1 MNIRSITTITLLSLC
16 LLGAVIFRL
25 IVTRNIDGSISLALP
40 EDQYFVY
47 RFVPL
52 IAALIVG
59 AGLGVSGMG
68 LQVLLRN
75 PLASPWILGLS
86 SGAGLGVMAM
96 MFVEHKYNV
105 GFYSGQS
112 VGAVLG
118 ALLALCLVYL
128 LSRRRG
134 GIDPMTMVLV
144 GVVISV
150 ICGAG
155 IMLLQH
161 AVPMGLRGSFTTWL
175 MGSLP
180 EVEPWWKLAVFGAF
194 TILGTFLIAWW
205 GPTLDAACLSDDE
218 ATSVGVDL
226 PSIRRKL
233 FVASSVLAAIGV
245 ILAGPIAFV
254 GLIAPHGARLVVPGS
269 HRTLTIVT
277 AIVGALLLVCADD
290 LRQLIDLGSGRLPIG
305 IITSIFGG
313 LVFLVLLLRNRGRV

>member
-1 MNIRSITTITLLSLC
+1 MNPRSIFIISFLGLCLIVAAAFRIFITREVDGTLSL
-16 LLGAVIFRL
+16 AF
-25 IVTRNIDGSISLALP
+25 P
-40 EDQYFVY
+40 EEQFIVY
-47 RFVPL
+47 RVVPL
-52 IAALIVG
+52 VAALIVG

-86 SGAGLGVMAM
+86 SGAGLGVMTNL
-96 MFVEHKYNV
+96 FLEHKY
-105 GFYSGQS
+105 GATILGGQS
-112 VGAVLG
+112 VGALGG
-118 ALLALCLVYL
+118 ALFALILVYI

-150 ICGAG
+150 LFGAG
-155 IMLLQH
+155 IMILQH

-180 EVEPWWKLAVFGAF
+180 EVESWWRLA
-194 TILGTFLIAWW
+194 ILGAITLVGIVSVAWS

-218 ATSVGVDL
+218 ATSVGVNL

-233 FVASSVLAAIGV
+233 FITSSVLAAIGV
-245 ILAGPIAFV
+245 VIAGPIAFV
-254 GLIAPHGARLVVPGS
+254 GLIAPHGARLLIGGS
-269 HRTLTIVT
+269 HRVLTIAT
-277 AIVGALLLVCADD
+277 AIAGALLLVCADD
-290 LRQLIDLGSGRLPIG
+290 IRQLIDVGTGRLPIG
-305 IITSIFGG
+305 IVTSVFGG